1 MKMYFPITVVV
12 FVLITR
18 ISFAQYTP
26 LDRCVEDSL
35 SRMMPHESLV
45 ERAEF
50 YLKLAKMWD
59 SVPQKSYNYI
69 LLAMPISIHENNMT
83 LKAQTRM
90 ALGDYCVGKRRF
102 NEAIE
107 HYEAALKQYHWAH
120 NEEGEMDAL
129 REIGSINRNLG
140 IYDVALT
147 YFNEG
152 LEIAKNTRNWSVQ
165 GTFRNMIAVI
175 YQMMGNFKQAML
187 FFQQAL
193 LDCRLAGKKEKEMNV
208 QNDIGNLLLDQKR
221 YDEALIHYQ
230 WLITKGDTSEN
241 KMMGT
246 VYTRMAHIYSEKND
260 HVTSLMYNKRALAK
274 RQQIHSAS
282 GVCSSFINISG
293 DFFNLGQ
300 PDSGKFYNDL
310 GMRIAFQNNW
320 RNYVENGYRH
330 LYHYYLTHG
339 NYDET
344 LTFYKLYCAES
355 ERIYQERSKIN
366 ITILDARK
374 QIQRIQESENLLIKE
389 HKIQS
394 LNISNQLYQYSF
406 VKSITALAGIIVVI
420 FLIVFLISRQ
430 VRRKMQGINKLLS
443 AEILERKAAERQ
455 TGERERQYRF
465 LTENSADFIA
475 QADHQKNQ
483 IYTSPSSL
491 QLFGYNQQ
499 EIMGKS
505 LFFLTHPDYQAYT
518 ESVFNGLTETRLP
531 RQITYQARKKN
542 GTFFW
547 VESIINPL
555 FDPVDGIF
563 KGVVTVTRNIQE
575 RKTKEFEIM
584 EGTKQKENL
593 LKEIHHRVKNN
604 FAILVSLINMQLSQ
618 SKNAELVQSLT
629 NLQLRIR
636 TMALVH
642 EMLYRSKDFESI
654 SFLDY
659 LRSLASVVAG
669 TFNRHD
675 IVLTFEA
682 QDHVI
687 DIEAAI
693 PLGLIVNEILSN
705 AYMHAFPDNR
715 AGHIRISFVNDTE
728 TRMSTLVLQDDGIGM
743 PDGFNRGQYKT
754 MGLQIIQILCK
765 QIEGTLTVKNNPGAS
780 FNITFQT
787 FPK

>member
-1 MKMYFPITVVV
+1 MKMYFLVPIV
-12 FVLITR
+12 FFALYTR
-18 ISFAQYTP
+18 VSFAQYTP
-26 LDRCVEDSL
+26 NDRCVEDSL
-35 SRMMPHESLV
+35 SRTMPRESQV

-50 YLKLAKMWD
+50 YLRLAKMWD

-69 LLAMPISIHENNMT
+69 LLAMPISIHENNIN
-83 LKAQTRM
+83 LKARTRM

-102 NEAIE
+102 IEAME

-120 NEEGEMDAL
+120 NETGEMAVL
-129 REIGSINRNLG
+129 RQIGSLNGNLG
-140 IYDVALT
+140 TYNVALT

-152 LEIAKNTRNWSVQ
+152 LEIAKNTRNMSMQ
-165 GTFRNMIAVI
+165 GTFRNQIAVI
-175 YQMMGNFKQAML
+175 YQQMGNYHQSML

-193 LDCRLAGKKEKEMNV
+193 LDFRIAGKKVDEMNV
-208 QNDIGNLLLDQKR
+208 QNNIGNLLLDQRR
-221 YDEALIHYQ
+221 YDEALVHYS
-230 WLITKGDTSEN
+230 WLITKGDTSDN
-241 KMMGT
+241 NLMGT

-260 HVTSLMYNKRALAK
+260 HLTSLNYNRRALAK

-282 GVCSSFINISG
+282 GVSSSLINISG
-293 DFFNLGQ
+293 DFFHLGQ
-300 PDSGKFYNDL
+300 LDSGRFYNDL
-310 GMRIAFQNNW
+310 GMRIAIQNNW
-320 RNYVENGYRH
+320 RNYIENGYRH
-330 LYHYYLTHG
+330 LYQYYLTHG
-339 NYDET
+339 NYEEA
-344 LTFYKLYCAES
+344 LTYYHLYSAES
-355 ERIYQERSKIN
+355 ERISQERSKSNIN
-366 ITILDARK
+366 ILEARR

-394 LNISNQLYQYSF
+394 LNISNQLYQFSF

-420 FLIVFLISRQ
+420 FLVVFLISRQ

-455 TGERERQYRF
+455 TSERERQYRF

-475 QADHQKNQ
+475 QTDEQKIQ

-491 QLFGYNQQ
+491 KLFGYNQL

-518 ESVFNGLTETRLP
+518 ESVFNGLTETRSP
-531 RQITYQARKKN
+531 RQITYQARKKD

-604 FAILVSLINMQLSQ
+604 FAILVSLINMQLAQ
-618 SKNAELVQSLT
+618 SKNPELVQSLT

-659 LRSLASVVAG
+659 LRSLASVIAG

-682 QDHVI
+682 QDSVI

-715 AGHIRISFVNDTE
+715 AGHIRISFMNDTE
-728 TRMSTLVLQDDGIGM
+728 KRMSTLVLEDDGIGM
-743 PDGFNRGQYKT
+743 PDGLNRGQYKT

-780 FNITFQT
+780 FTITFQT
-787 FPK
+787 FPE